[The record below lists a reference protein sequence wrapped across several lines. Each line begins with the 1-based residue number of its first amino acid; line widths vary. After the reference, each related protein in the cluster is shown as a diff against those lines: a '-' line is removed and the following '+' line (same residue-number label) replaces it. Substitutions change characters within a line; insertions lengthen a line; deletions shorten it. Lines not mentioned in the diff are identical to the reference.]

1 MQEIQICD
9 TTLVQVVKSEKSDE
23 IKYLHV
29 SDIMTLIS
37 AEDSKFWKMVFLF
50 MFETGCRITE
60 GMNVKF
66 DDVMFYENKVKVMTL
81 KQRKPSFRILKLSSE
96 LTKLLMLHKT
106 ENYMNNSDYIFSK
119 KSGKKQISNPAIWY
133 RLRKLIRR
141 TLGESKES
149 FGHSH
154 MFRHSR
160 AIHLLSTGMNIVLL
174 QKFLG
179 HKSINNTLIYLK
191 YHNEELFNSI
201 DQSNSTMDLF

>member
-1 MQEIQICD
+1 MQELLPKN
-9 TTLVQVVKSEKSDE
+9 TSLVEVLKPLKSDE
-23 IKYLHV
+23 IKYLHI

-37 AEDSKFWKMVFLF
+37 AEESKFWKMLFLF
-50 MFETGCRITE
+50 LFETGCRITE
-60 GMNVKF
+60 GLNVKF
-66 DDVMFYENKVKVMTL
+66 DDIMFYENKVKVITL
-81 KQRKPSFRILKLSSE
+81 KQRKPSFRILKMSSE

-106 ENYMNNSDYIFSK
+106 DNFMQKSDYIFSK

-133 RLRKLIRR
+133 RLRKVITRS
-141 TLGESKES
+141 LGSSKES

-201 DQSNSTMDLF
+201 DQSNSTIDF